1 MSLLRRI
8 FGLDRATPDVGAD
21 ASHGVL
27 TPGRKDAYERAMRQ
41 RGTKAQFYQFAD
53 QFEKFGL
60 PLQARTLRARG
71 DARVADKATHDKRRE
86 VIRAA
91 FLSRDPMKAE
101 EIAHIAETKLG
112 MTESASRLRD
122 YAKGLREAATLSRP
136 TPPVGGEGGVEA
148 GAETPSPYVTGDGGN
163 LASVTRL
170 HGESAASGFGLEGP
184 HSSAGKLHTCS
195 AGAECLVHTTGGG
208 CSVGGKDDAPPP
220 PVDDKPAENIF
231 DKSAGF

>member
-21 ASHGVL
+21 AAHGVL

-53 QFEKFGL
+53 QFEKYGL

-71 DARVADKATHDKRRE
+71 DARVADKATHDARRG
-86 VIRAA
+86 VIRSA
-91 FLSRDPMKAE
+91 FLSRDPMKVE
-101 EIAHIAETKLG
+101 EIAHVAETKLG

-122 YAKGLREAATLSRP
+122 YAKGLREAAALSRP
-136 TPPVGGEGGVEA
+136 TVPFAGDGSFPIPPDV
-148 GAETPSPYVTGDGGN
+148 SVTGDGGT
-163 LASVTRL
+163 LASKTQL
-170 HGESAASGFGLEGP
+170 HGESAFGLEGP
-184 HSSAGKLHTCS
+184 HSSSGKLHTCA

-208 CSVGGKDDAPPP
+208 CSVGAKDEGSPP

-231 DKSAGF
+231 DKTSGF